1 VQQHVSNNRPS
12 GNYCKAKTK
21 HQVNRHH
28 FHLSTMAVLSMNTA
42 AIKTTPTSTVTTGIA
57 LHSLHVVASILQRQF
72 LALDISQ
79 HHRR

>member
-1 VQQHVSNNRPS
+1 
-12 GNYCKAKTK
+12 
-21 HQVNRHH
+21 
-28 FHLSTMAVLSMNTA
+28 MAVLRMNTA
-42 AIKTTPTSTVTTGIA
+42 AIKKTPTSTVTTGIA